1 MHCFATQTPSYNASH
16 RQQTSTASSPDKLDR
31 APTPSVK
38 PLYSL
43 RENAVFCEFISDF
56 CVRQAPRLRIE
67 PAVETGNGR
76 RRGAAAAPVGMVWR
90 RRWPVAISG
99 STPPAGAEAPFGTA
113 CLAGRHIRSS
123 LIAGR
128 FKPGS
133 STDPRFT
140 PADTCGRTW
149 PRPVRPAALPSGLRG
164 DPPLRATGGTRPADQ
179 LATMTSTWASS
190 SAAIRSGGGC
200 ASVTS
205 T

>member
-113 CLAGRHIRSS
+113 CLAGRHIRPS

-128 FKPGS
+128 FKPG
-133 STDPRFT
+133 PRRT
-140 PADTCGRTW
+140 RGSRLRTRAVALGRG
-149 PRPVRPAALPSGLRG
+149 PSARRRCRPGCE
-164 DPPLRATGGTRPADQ
+164 
-179 LATMTSTWASS
+179 
-190 SAAIRSGGGC
+190 AIRHFARPGERARRISLRR
-200 ASVTS
+200 
-205 T
+205 